1 MFRRQRLA
9 GSRRT
14 WDFAE
19 DGPPQPDPR
28 RRGPAKR
35 TVVVATQERHGC
47 CPNYHE
53 AVELIGRR
61 WTGAIVG
68 VLIHRHTLRFGEIA
82 DAVPQLSD
90 RLLSER
96 MKELEARGVVRR
108 TVRPGRPVR
117 VEYELTE
124 MGRALAPAVRELEP
138 GPGAGWPEHSCSKPA
153 GEARPLGSRA

>member
-1 MFRRQRLA
+1 MAFHQ
-9 GSRRT
+9 
-14 WDFAE
+14 
-19 DGPPQPDPR
+19 DGPQQPDPR
-28 RRGPAKR
+28 RRGPATR
-35 TVVVATQERHGC
+35 TVVATDDRPRC
-47 CPNYHE
+47 CPYYHE

-68 VLIHRHTLRFGEIA
+68 VLIHRDSLRFGEIA

-124 MGRALAPAVRELEP
+124 MGRALAPAVRELERW
-138 GPGAGWPEHSCSKPA
+138 AQRWLA
-153 GEARPLGSRA
+153 

>member
-1 MFRRQRLA
+1 MGLHDD
-9 GSRRT
+9 GS
-14 WDFAE
+14 
-19 DGPPQPDPR
+19 PQPDPR

-35 TVVVATQERHGC
+35 TLVATEERPGC
-47 CPNYHE
+47 CPYYHD

-61 WTGAIVG
+61 WTGAIVS
-68 VLIHRHTLRFGEIA
+68 VLIHRDTLRFGEIA

-124 MGRALAPAVRELEP
+124 MGRALAPTVRELERW
-138 GPGAGWPEHSCSKPA
+138 AQRWLA
-153 GEARPLGSRA
+153 